1 VNSEKNEAFYASCI
15 KKIGKSVTNKSL
27 RRLICECRKWGEVL
41 HKDILKIEHLYDSYH
56 RDVYHFAL
64 YYTNSKQ
71 EAEDITQ
78 ETFFKVMK
86 QLGNLKDK
94 DKVKTWILSIA
105 RNTAVDIH
113 RKQKIKRI
121 LTEKLNWQPVL
132 KEVPKPQEI
141 VEQHEQWQT
150 VQEALMTLKS
160 HDRTIIICRM
170 LKDYTIQETATI
182 LDISEVKVRVD
193 FHRAMARLRKKVGR
207 DD

>member
-1 VNSEKNEAFYASCI
+1 M
-15 KKIGKSVTNKSL
+15 

-41 HKDILKIEHLYDSYH
+41 HKDIPKIEHLYDYYY

-86 QLGNLKDK
+86 QLDHLKDQ
-94 DKVKTWILSIA
+94 DKVKTWIISIA

-113 RKQKIKRI
+113 RRQKIKRLLI
-121 LTEKLNWQPVL
+121 EKLSWQPVL
-132 KEVPKPQEI
+132 KEVPKPLEM
-141 VEQHEQWQT
+141 VELHEQWET

-170 LKDYTIQETATI
+170 LKDYTIQETAAI
-182 LDISEVKVRVD
+182 LGISEVKVRVD
-193 FHRAMARLRKKVGR
+193 FHRALARLRKKVGR

>member
-1 VNSEKNEAFYASCI
+1 
-15 KKIGKSVTNKSL
+15 
-27 RRLICECRKWGEVL
+27 L
-41 HKDILKIEHLYDSYH
+41 HKDITNIEHLYDCYN

-64 YYTNSKQ
+64 YYTNSRE

-86 QLGNLKDK
+86 QLDKLKDM

-113 RKQKIKRI
+113 RREKVKRLLI
-121 LTEKLNWQPVL
+121 EKLSWQPVL
-132 KEVPKPQEI
+132 KEVSKPLEMI
-141 VEQHEQWQT
+141 EKNEQWQK

-170 LKDYTIQETATI
+170 LKDYTIQETAEI
-182 LDISEVKVRVD
+182 LGISEVKVRVD
-193 FHRAMARLRKKVGR
+193 FHRAMTRLRKKVGR